1 MNGTDTCTFEDS
13 NTSPVCTGVTCPA
26 PTPPAPPPAP
36 TPPTPPA
43 PPAPTPQSGY
53 RCNGL
58 TGQCVA
64 DAGGALSAA
73 GCIATCTVKYS
84 CDAEKGLCAAD
95 AAGTQSLHGC
105 QAGCACVAPNN
116 CGLLNGTASCGGVLQ
131 GCNVCDSCCNAGIVS
146 RQVCDA
152 CVRTPGAQQGCGGK

>member
-1 MNGTDTCTFEDS
+1 MNGTETCTFEDS
-13 NTSPVCTGVTCPA
+13 NTKPTCGKAANCPA

-36 TPPTPPA
+36 TPPAPPPA
-43 PPAPTPQSGY
+43 PPTSGY

-64 DAGGALSAA
+64 DGAGLQSAT

-84 CDAEKGLCAAD
+84 CDAEKGLCAAN
-95 AAGTQSLHGC
+95 AAGTQSLHDC
-105 QAGCACVAPNN
+105 QAGCACVAPHN

-152 CVRTPGAQQGCGGK
+152 CVRTPVAQQGCGGK